1 MTLNYRS
8 EKLEEFNVYSTVVR
22 RTVLSRNS
30 SGSHDVSRVARWNVF
45 VSPMYW
51 KMIIEIKKIKEKK

>member
-8 EKLEEFNVYSTVVR
+8 EKLEEFNVYVVR
-22 RTVLSRNS
+22 KTVLSRNS

-51 KMIIEIKKIKEKK
+51 KMIIEIKKKKK